1 MTESLSRAA
10 IGLFYVWRV
19 DELEQR
25 VGQLLA
31 HGRWLARGAR
41 AIVAVSGGVDSMVL
55 LHLLHTLAPG
65 HRWRLVVAHLNHQLR
80 GRAADADERFVR
92 NTASQLGLPFVSA
105 REDVKAFA
113 AAEQISIEMA
123 ARRLRHAFLATTA
136 KEYKARYVILAHHAD
151 DQVELFF
158 LRLMRGAGAQGL
170 GGMQVSSVSP
180 TAKDVY
186 LLRPLLALSKSEL
199 LDYARAKKIKF
210 REDATNQSA
219 DILRNRLRHEGLP
232 SIRRHFPPHFD
243 KAVLRSM
250 ELIGDEAEF
259 VTAEATRWL
268 KSRRAQP
275 EFDALHTALQRRI
288 IQLQLLAHGIV
299 PQFNHIEKL
308 RTEPDAWVSV
318 DPSLQLRRT
327 RHGKIEKRTL
337 PKRTANEDITAPL
350 QIDLAEPSAQYRG
363 REFHWKIIPGRKR
376 PIATKQ
382 SECFDA
388 DKVGRHITLRHWRA
402 GDRYQ
407 PIGMPQP
414 VKLQDW
420 FVNQKIP
427 RDQRHQLLIATT
439 EDGEIFW
446 IEGHRIAEN
455 FKVTPATKRLLQWH
469 WT

>member
-10 IGLFYVWRV
+10 IGLYYVRRV

-31 HGRWLARGAR
+31 RGRWLKCGTR

-55 LHLLHTLAPG
+55 LRLLHTLAPG
-65 HRWRLVVAHLNHQLR
+65 HRWRLIVAHLNHQLR

-123 ARRLRHAFLATTA
+123 ARRLRHAFLAATA
-136 KEYKARYVILAHHAD
+136 KKHKARHVILAHHAD

-170 GGMQVSSVSP
+170 GGMQASSVSP
-180 TAKDVY
+180 EAKDVR

-199 LDYARAKKIKF
+199 LDYARAKKIAF
-210 REDATNQSA
+210 REDATNQST

-232 SIRRHFPPHFD
+232 SIRRHFPPHFE

-250 ELIGDEAEF
+250 ELIGDEAGF
-259 VTAEATRWL
+259 VTAEAARWL

-275 EFDALHTALQRRI
+275 EFAALHTALQRRI

-299 PQFNHIEKL
+299 PQFDHIEKL
-308 RTEPDAWVSV
+308 RTESAWISIE
-318 DPSLQLRRT
+318 PTLQLRRT
-327 RHGKIEKRTL
+327 RHGKIEKRSL
-337 PKRTANEDITAPL
+337 PKRTTNDYDATAPL
-350 QIDLAEPSAQYRG
+350 QVDLSKPSAQYGG
-363 REFHWKIIPGRKR
+363 REFHWKIIAGRKR
-376 PIATKQ
+376 SAATKQ

-388 DKVGRHITLRHWRA
+388 EKVGRHITLRHWRA

-407 PIGMPQP
+407 PIGMAQS

-427 RDQRHQLLIATT
+427 RHQRHQLIIATT
-439 EDGEIFW
+439 ATGEIFW
-446 IEGHRIAEN
+446 IEGQRIAEN
-455 FKVTPATKRLLQWH
+455 FKVTPPTKRFLHWH
-469 WT
+469 WH